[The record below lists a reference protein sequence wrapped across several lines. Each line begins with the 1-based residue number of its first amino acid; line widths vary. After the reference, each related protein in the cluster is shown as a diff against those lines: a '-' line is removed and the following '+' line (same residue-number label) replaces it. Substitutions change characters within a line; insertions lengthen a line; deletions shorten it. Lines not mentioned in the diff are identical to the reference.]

1 MTIQVLVVD
10 DEEQVRELAA
20 RVLERAGYVVRSVA
34 SAAQALDV
42 ISAESIDL
50 VVSDV
55 VMPGLSGIDL
65 LTELRR
71 RQLSVPVV
79 LTTGG
84 SAAPERTA
92 EALALEA
99 CTVVHKPYTHSELT
113 NAVAEALAGSSRDGS
128 AGT

>member
-1 MTIQVLVVD
+1 MTIRVLVVD

-20 RVLERAGYVVRSVA
+20 LVLERAGYAVRSVA
-34 SAAQALDV
+34 SAAQALEV

-84 SAAPERTA
+84 SADPERTA
-92 EALALEA
+92 EALELDA
-99 CTVVHKPYTHSELT
+99 CSVVHKPYTHSELT
-113 NAVAEALAGSSRDGS
+113 TAVAAALASPS
-128 AGT
+128 